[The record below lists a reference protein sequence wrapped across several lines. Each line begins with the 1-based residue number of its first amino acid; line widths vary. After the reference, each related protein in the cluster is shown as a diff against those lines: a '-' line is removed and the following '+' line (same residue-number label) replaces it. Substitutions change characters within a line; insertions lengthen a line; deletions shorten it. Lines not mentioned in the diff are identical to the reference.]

1 MRQQHLQAL
10 AKEEEKER
18 NGYEKRQEFIQG
30 LKAAVDEKSAKANII
45 MV

>member
-18 NGYEKRQEFIQG
+18 KGYEKRQEFIQG
-30 LKAAVDEKSAKANII
+30 LKTAVDEKNTKANVT